1 MSFSPGAMMKKVDG
15 AVFEWPTRVYYED
28 TDAGGVVYH
37 AQYLKFLERART
49 EWLRAAGLEQD
60 RLAVEHGIVFAVTH
74 ADLRFIAPARFND
87 ALNVTVRPASH
98 GRVRI
103 AFEQTVCRAT
113 RPDEPLVTARVE
125 VACVNQA
132 RFRAAALPEFIIET
146 LKL

>member
-1 MSFSPGAMMKKVDG
+1 MRQVDTTE
-15 AVFEWPTRVYYED
+15 FEWPVRVYYED

-37 AQYLKFLERART
+37 AQYLMFLERART

-60 RLAVEHGIVFAVTH
+60 TLASEHGIVFAVTR
-74 ADLRFIAPARFND
+74 ADLRFRAPARFND
-87 ALNVTVRPASH
+87 LIKVTARAVSH

-103 AFEQTVCRAT
+103 AFEQAVYKASSPR
-113 RPDEPLVTARVE
+113 EPLLTARVE

-132 RFRAAALPEFIIET
+132 RFRAAPIPEFIIET

>member
-1 MSFSPGAMMKKVDG
+1 MEGVTFS
-15 AVFEWPTRVYYED
+15 WPTRVYYED

-60 RLAVEHGIVFAVTH
+60 RLAAEHGIVFAVTQ
-74 ADLRFIAPARFND
+74 ADLRFVAPARFND
-87 ALNVTVRPASH
+87 ALCITVRPVAH

-103 AFEQTVCRAT
+103 VFEQAVYKADAT
-113 RPDEPLVTARVE
+113 DEPLVTAHVE
-125 VACVNQA
+125 VACVSRE
-132 RFRAAALPEFIIET
+132 RFRAAALPEFIVET